1 MIMAAAK
8 APTIVD
14 RWEGGE
20 GAEGKKK
27 EKGRAE
33 KDDDAQKVNSWMDI
47 KFNHRA

>member
-20 GAEGKKK
+20 GEKK